1 MRRRAPHPDDPHRV
15 VIIGGGFGG
24 LAAARTLR
32 RAPVA
37 VTLVDRANHHLF
49 QPLLYQVASGTL
61 TEGEIAPPLRG
72 VLRRQANAAVVL
84 ADVRGFDLERRAV
97 RATGP
102 GGEDLTLDYDTLIVA
117 AGAGHAYAGHDA
129 WAEHA
134 PALKTLAD
142 ARRIRSRVLGA
153 FERAELAARPGRARR
168 VAALRRRRRRRDRR
182 RARGA
187 DRRARAPDPAA
198 RLRGHRHPDRADRAA
213 RGRARPAARLPG
225 GAAAPRRPRPRAAGR
240 RRAHGRRGV
249 RRGRGRRRGAVR

>member
-1 MRRRAPHPDDPHRV
+1 MTPTGSSSSAAGSAAWRPPGPSAAHRSRSPSSTGRTITCSSRCSTRWPPARSPRARSRRRC
-15 VIIGGGFGG
+15 
-24 LAAARTLR
+24 AACCAGRRTR
-32 RAPVA
+32 
-37 VTLVDRANHHLF
+37 
-49 QPLLYQVASGTL
+49 
-61 TEGEIAPPLRG
+61 
-72 VLRRQANAAVVL
+72 AVVL

-153 FERAELAARPGRARR
+153 FERAELAGDPAERDAW
-168 VAALRRRRRRRDRR
+168 LRFAVVGGGADRR

-225 GAAAPRRPRPRAAGR
+225 GAAAPRGPRPRAAGR